1 MSTRVDTINQSRQP
15 LFNTLFNVLA
25 RSTRMAMSTF
35 GNTTRH
41 WYRNYKTRAQLARLP
56 DYILKDV
63 GLKRAEAIRESS
75 KPFWRK

>member
-1 MSTRVDTINQSRQP
+1 MTMTYI
-15 LFNTLFNVLA
+15 
-25 RSTRMAMSTF
+25 

-63 GLKRAEAIRESS
+63 GLKRADVIRETS
-75 KPFWRK
+75 KPFWRQ

>member
-1 MSTRVDTINQSRQP
+1 MSTRVDTFNQSRQP
-15 LFNTLFNVLA
+15 LFSTLCILLA
-25 RSTRMAMSTF
+25 RRTRMAMTYF

-41 WYRNYKTRAQLARLP
+41 WYRNYNTRAQLARLP

-63 GLKRAEAIRESS
+63 GLKRADVIRETS

>member
-1 MSTRVDTINQSRQP
+1 MSARVDTFNQSRQP
-15 LFNTLFNVLA
+15 LFSTLCHFLA
-25 RSTRMAMSTF
+25 RSARMVMSNF

-56 DYILKDV
+56 DYILKDI
-63 GLKRAEAIRESS
+63 GLKRADAIREAS